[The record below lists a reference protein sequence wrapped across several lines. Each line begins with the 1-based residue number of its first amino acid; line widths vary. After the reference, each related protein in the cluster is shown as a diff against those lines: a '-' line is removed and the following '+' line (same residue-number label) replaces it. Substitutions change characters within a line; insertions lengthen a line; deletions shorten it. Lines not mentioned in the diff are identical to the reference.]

1 MTTIERLK
9 QIENTYPA
17 GHPIQIAC
25 IRAAYDIECI
35 ENLRQADLEELRELR
50 GSYAIA
56 DEKRADELISDLAMY
71 TQMILDT
78 INDIQLLAGR
88 RVNI

>member
-9 QIENTYPA
+9 QIENNYPA
-17 GHPIQIAC
+17 GHPIRIAC

-50 GSYAIA
+50 SSYAIA
-56 DEKRADELISDLAMY
+56 DEKRADDLVSDLAMY